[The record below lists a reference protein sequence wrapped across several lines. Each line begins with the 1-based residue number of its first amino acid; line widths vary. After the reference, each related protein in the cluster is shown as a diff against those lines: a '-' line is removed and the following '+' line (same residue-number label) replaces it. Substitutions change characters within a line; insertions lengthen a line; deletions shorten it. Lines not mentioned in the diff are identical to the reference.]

1 MTSAATA
8 PDANATP
15 DAIELNEKQYEFVYD
30 DASKYVAYL
39 GGIGAGK
46 SYAGAVKAMRKA
58 VEQPGSLGL
67 IGAPT
72 YPMLRDATM
81 RSVWQ
86 VFPERLIADFNK
98 TDGVLRLIN
107 GSEILFRSTDDPD
120 RLRGPNLAWFWLDEG
135 PLCGYYAW
143 NVLKGRLRQSGYDV
157 QGWLTGTPHGEDR
170 FYEAFENWENTGQPL
185 EGHALYRASTREN
198 LHNLPPTFI
207 EDLGYTGNFAL
218 QEIEGL
224 FVSYEGLVYEYR
236 PEWHNG
242 EWIGTREDGNPR
254 RPALRIGGVDWGY
267 SNPAVALPM
276 YVSAEDCVYVLDEYY
291 QRNAGL
297 TGASQ
302 TVGEGGQSQAI
313 LEFTRKYGIE
323 TWYCGPDEP
332 EHINALN
339 AMFGR
344 AKLQARAVAA
354 EDEIVPGIE
363 TMRRQMALRADGR
376 STGFKLS
383 ARCVNLK
390 MELRTYRY
398 PSASYKVGARDP
410 QDKPVK
416 AFDHALDASRYA
428 IHTTLGSRALRS
440 GVSIGQM
447 QSPKA
452 PSLSEI
458 SGVRVMRK
466 VF

>member
-1 MTSAATA
+1 MTSVATQSDDR
-8 PDANATP
+8 PTTD
-15 DAIELNEKQYEFVYD
+15 IELNDKQFEFVYD
-30 DASKYVAYL
+30 DDAKYVAYL

-46 SYAGAVKAMRKA
+46 SFAGAVKAMRVA
-58 VEQPGSLGL
+58 VGQPGSLGL

-86 VFPERLIADFNK
+86 VFPEQLIASYNK
-98 TDGVLRLIN
+98 TDGVLQLVN
-107 GSEILFRSTDDPD
+107 SSEILFRSTDDPD

-143 NVLKGRLRQSGYDV
+143 RVLKGRLRQSGYQV
-157 QGWLTGTPHGEDR
+157 QGWITGTPHGEDD
-170 FYEAFENWENTGQPL
+170 FYQDFEQEPQP
-185 EGHALYRASTREN
+185 GHALYRASTREN
-198 LHNLPPTFI
+198 LHNLPSTFI

-224 FVSYEGLVYEYR
+224 FVSFEGLVYEYR

-242 EWIGTREDGNPR
+242 EWVKVAEDGNAR

-276 YVSAEDCVYVLDEYY
+276 YVSADDCVYVLDEYY
-291 QRNAGL
+291 QRNVGL

-302 TVGEGGQSQAI
+302 TVGEGGQSEAI
-313 LEFTRKYGIE
+313 LRFTRQYGIE

-332 EHINALN
+332 EHISALN

-344 AKLQARAVAA
+344 HNLAARAMAA
-354 EDEIVPGIE
+354 NDEIIPAIE
-363 TMRRQMALRADGR
+363 TMRRQMALRPDNR

-383 ARCVNLK
+383 ARCANTK

-398 PSASYKVGARDP
+398 PTASYKVGARDP

-416 AFDHALDASRYA
+416 AFDHALDAARYA
-428 IHTTLGSRALRS
+428 IHTALGSRALRS
-440 GVSIGQM
+440 GRKLAEM
-447 QSPKA
+447 QPPKA
-452 PSLSEI
+452 SALSDI
-458 SGVRVMRK
+458 GGVRVLRK

>member
-1 MTSAATA
+1 MTTATQSDSQ
-8 PDANATP
+8 PTTE
-15 DAIELNEKQYEFVYD
+15 IELNDKQYEFVYD
-30 DASKYVAYL
+30 DTAKFVAYL

-46 SYAGAVKAMRKA
+46 SFSGAVKALRKA
-58 VEQPGSLGL
+58 IEQPGSLGL

-86 VFPERLIADFNK
+86 VFPEQLIDSYNK
-98 TDGVLRLIN
+98 TDGVLRFIN
-107 GSEILFRSTDDPD
+107 GSEILFRSTDDAD

-143 NVLKGRLRQSGYDV
+143 RVLKGRLRQSGYAP
-157 QGWLTGTPHGEDR
+157 QGWITGTPHGEDE
-170 FYEAFENWENTGQPL
+170 FYTDFESEPKP
-185 EGHALYRASTREN
+185 GHTLYRASTREN

-224 FVSYEGLVYEYR
+224 FVSYEGLVYAYR

-242 EWIGTREDGNPR
+242 EWERSDTSGNAH
-254 RPALRIGGVDWGY
+254 RPTLRMGGVDWGY
-267 SNPAVALPM
+267 TNPAVALPM
-276 YVSAEDCVYVLDEYY
+276 YVDGEDRVYVLDEFY
-291 QRNAGL
+291 QRNVGL

-302 TVGEGGQSQAI
+302 TVGEGGLSLAI
-313 LEFTRKYGIE
+313 LDFSRTYGID

-332 EHINALN
+332 EHIVALN

-344 AKLQARAVAA
+344 HGVKSRALAA
-354 EDEIVPGIE
+354 NDEIVPGIE
-363 TMRRQMALRADGR
+363 TMRRQMALRSDGR

-383 ARCVNLK
+383 ARCVNTK

-398 PSASYKVGARDP
+398 ASASNRVGARDP
-410 QDKPVK
+410 QDKPIK
-416 AFDHALDASRYA
+416 AMDHSLDAARYA
-428 IHTTLGSRALRS
+428 IHSALGNRALSS
-440 GVSIGQM
+440 GYDLSALYTALG
-447 QSPKA
+447 KA
-452 PSLSEI
+452 PASDVG
-458 SGVRVMRK
+458 GVRLLRRT
-466 VF
+466 F